1 MGYSDNRG
9 KNRGRRT
16 DSGGSRDGRNRRSG
30 GSGGYGGFRPAY
42 GGGNRFPPQDAPV
55 QVGKEYMVTVGEL
68 SRRGE
73 GVAKISG
80 FVIFV
85 PGAKADAE
93 KKIKIRIDRVG
104 PRFASGSIVE
114 GGEALAEGTTDSE
127 STEDSSSMEDEGQD
141 GGDDADRGGDSADS
155 MVEQV

>member
-1 MGYSDNRG
+1 MGYGDNRG
-9 KNRGRRT
+9 KNRGHRN
-16 DSGGSRDGRNRRSG
+16 DSGGGGGRDSRNRRGGG
-30 GSGGYGGFRPAY
+30 GSGYGGYRPSF

-55 QVGKEYMVTVGEL
+55 QVGKEYLVTIAEL

-104 PRFASGSIVE
+104 PRFASGVIVE
-114 GGEALAEGTTDSE
+114 GGAEGEEGDSSEGETSE
-127 STEDSSSMEDEGQD
+127 SATDDEKGSSDS
-141 GGDDADRGGDSADS
+141 DS

>member
-1 MGYSDNRG
+1 MGYGDNRG
-9 KNRGRRT
+9 KNRGHRNES
-16 DSGGSRDGRNRRSG
+16 SGGRDSRNRRG
-30 GSGGYGGFRPAY
+30 GGYGGYRPPF
-42 GGGNRFPPQDAPV
+42 GGGNRFPPVDAPV
-55 QVGKEYMVTVGEL
+55 QVGKEYLVTIGEL

-93 KKIKIRIDRVG
+93 RKVKIRIDRVG
-104 PRFASGSIVE
+104 PRFASGTIVE
-114 GGEALAEGTTDSE
+114 GQAVDETTEESSETADEENQESSDS
-127 STEDSSSMEDEGQD
+127 
-141 GGDDADRGGDSADS
+141 DS

>member
-1 MGYSDNRG
+1 MGYGDNRG
-9 KNRGRRT
+9 KNRGHRNE
-16 DSGGSRDGRNRRSG
+16 SGGGGRDGRNRRG
-30 GSGGYGGFRPAY
+30 GGGGYGGYRPSF
-42 GGGNRFPPQDAPV
+42 GGGNRFPPADAPV
-55 QVGKEYMVTVGEL
+55 QVGKEYLVTIGEL

-104 PRFASGSIVE
+104 PRFASGTIVE
-114 GGEALAEGTTDSE
+114 GGVDESSEESSESSE
-127 STEDSSSMEDEGQD
+127 STDDESQGSD
-141 GGDDADRGGDSADS
+141 NSDS

>member
-16 DSGGSRDGRNRRSG
+16 SSGSGGSRDGRGRR
-30 GSGGYGGFRPAY
+30 SGGYGGYRPSY
-42 GGGNRFPPQDAPV
+42 GGGGGGGSSGSRFAPADAPV
-55 QVGKEYMVTVGEL
+55 EVGKEYTVTIGEL

-85 PGAKADAE
+85 PGAKAEA
-93 KKIKIRIDRVG
+93 KVKIKIERVSA
-104 PRFASGSIVE
+104 RFANASLVDGGSDLSE
-114 GGEALAEGTTDSE
+114 E
-127 STEDSSSMEDEGQD
+127 STEEENSEGQEEM
-141 GGDDADRGGDSADS
+141 DSGESQSNSDS

>member
-93 KKIKIRIDRVG
+93 KQIKIRIDRVG

-114 GGEALAEGTTDSE
+114 GAGSEEAAGSE
-127 STEDSSSMEDEGQD
+127 SSEGSMDEEGEGGEEDRASN
-141 GGDDADRGGDSADS
+141 DSDS

>member
-1 MGYSDNRG
+1 MGYGDNRG
-9 KNRGRRT
+9 KNRGHRN
-16 DSGGSRDGRNRRSG
+16 DSGGSRDGRTRR
-30 GSGGYGGFRPAY
+30 SGGYGGYRPAF
-42 GGGNRFPPQDAPV
+42 GGGNRFPPADAPV
-55 QVGKEYMVTVGEL
+55 QVGKEYMVTIGEL

-93 KKIKIRIDRVG
+93 KQIKIRIDRVG
-104 PRFASGSIVE
+104 PRFASGTIVE
-114 GGEALAEGTTDSE
+114 GGGPVEATDSE
-127 STEDSSSMEDEGQD
+127 SSEGSLDEEGEGGEEDRASN
-141 GGDDADRGGDSADS
+141 DSDS

>member
-1 MGYSDNRG
+1 MGYGDNRG
-9 KNRGRRT
+9 KNRGHRT
-16 DSGGSRDGRNRRSG
+16 DSGGGRDNRNRRGGGYSGYRPSFGGG
-30 GSGGYGGFRPAY
+30 GS
-42 GGGNRFPPQDAPV
+42 RFPPADAPV
-55 QVGKEYMVTVGEL
+55 QVGKEYMVTIGEL

-104 PRFASGSIVE
+104 PRFASGTIIE
-114 GGEALAEGTTDSE
+114 GGEE
-127 STEDSSSMEDEGQD
+127 STEASEVSEASDGDENQSS
-141 GGDDADRGGDSADS
+141 GDSDS

>member
-9 KNRGRRT
+9 KNRGRKT
-16 DSGGSRDGRNRRSG
+16 SSSSGGSRDGRGRR
-30 GSGGYGGFRPAY
+30 SGGYGGYRPSY
-42 GGGNRFPPQDAPV
+42 GGGGGGSGGSRFAPADAPV
-55 QVGKEYMVTVGEL
+55 EVGKEYTVTIGEL

-73 GVAKISG
+73 GVAKGSG

-93 KKIKIRIDRVG
+93 AKVKIKIERVSA
-104 PRFASGSIVE
+104 RFANASLVE
-114 GGEALAEGTTDSE
+114 GGSEVAEESGDESSEEQEEMDSG
-127 STEDSSSMEDEGQD
+127 SSQSDS
-141 GGDDADRGGDSADS
+141 DS

>member
-9 KNRGRRT
+9 KNRGRRS

-30 GSGGYGGFRPAY
+30 GGGGYGGYRPAY

-85 PGAKADAE
+85 PGARADAE

-104 PRFASGSIVE
+104 PRFASGTIVE
-114 GGEALAEGTTDSE
+114 GGEAGAEGVAESE
-127 STEDSSSMEDEGQD
+127 SSNESVTEDEGQD
-141 GGDDADRGGDSADS
+141 GGDDADRGSDNADS

>member
-16 DSGGSRDGRNRRSG
+16 SSGGGGSRDGRSRR
-30 GSGGYGGFRPAY
+30 SGGYGGYRPSY
-42 GGGNRFPPQDAPV
+42 GGGGGGGSGSRFAPADAPV
-55 QVGKEYMVTVGEL
+55 EVGKEYTVTIGEL

-73 GVAKISG
+73 GVAKVSG

-93 KKIKIRIDRVG
+93 AKVKIRIERVSA
-104 PRFASGSIVE
+104 RFANASLVE
-114 GGEALAEGTTDSE
+114 GGSEMVEESGDESSEEQEETDS
-127 STEDSSSMEDEGQD
+127 
-141 GGDDADRGGDSADS
+141 GDSQSGSDS

>member
-9 KNRGRRT
+9 KNRGRKT
-16 DSGGSRDGRNRRSG
+16 SSGSGGSRDGRGRR
-30 GSGGYGGFRPAY
+30 SGGYGGYRPSY
-42 GGGNRFPPQDAPV
+42 GGGGGGGSGGSRFAPADAPV
-55 QVGKEYMVTVGEL
+55 EVGKEYTVTIGEL

-73 GVAKISG
+73 GVAKVSG

-93 KKIKIRIDRVG
+93 AKVKIKIERVSA
-104 PRFASGSIVE
+104 RFANASLVE
-114 GGEALAEGTTDSE
+114 GGSVVTEESSNE
-127 STEDSSSMEDEGQD
+127 STEEQEEMDSSSSQS
-141 GGDDADRGGDSADS
+141 DSDS